1 MKIREIINEAPP
13 VGTSGT
19 VKTATGSTGTGTPN
33 PAPAAKPYTDKEFQQ
48 ALDAW
53 DINDQAQKAKE
64 FGKKVAVEPRAQAAM
79 DKMKKDSNPT
89 AYKAVQKMMTLKGPP
104 LKVDDQQIDK
114 MINKSGPAT

>member
-1 MKIREIINEAPP
+1 MKIREIINEALP

-64 FGKKVAVEPRAQAAM
+64 FGKNRKETEMVSSDTELENT
-79 DKMKKDSNPT
+79 D
-89 AYKAVQKMMTLKGPP
+89 L
-104 LKVDDQQIDK
+104 
-114 MINKSGPAT
+114 